1 MLTTTGT
8 LLIGATAALL
18 AGLLEGSG
26 ALAHETPDVLL
37 FLGATVAL
45 ALVRRPARH

>member
-8 LLIGATAALL
+8 LLFGGSAALL
-18 AGLLEGSG
+18 AALLKGSG
-26 ALAHETPDVLL
+26 ALVHDAPDLL
-37 FLGATVAL
+37 IFLGATVAL